1 MSKKIKVAIIGCG
14 AIANS
19 AHIPAYMKNEKA
31 EIKYFCDIIPE
42 RADAAVEKYGCGKA
56 VYDYHEILDDP
67 ELDSVSVCTHNDLH
81 SILSGHAFGTIRELA
96 AEASRRGLSLIGVT
110 EHAPGIPGTVDP
122 IYFRNLCDA
131 PRELYGVEMLY
142 GSEVNVLNGGELSL
156 DQRHLNY
163 LDYAIAGIHGLCYED
178 AGAVKNTDNVIRCM
192 ENPKVKII
200 SHPDTDQYP
209 MDYPALVE
217 GAKEFGVALELN
229 NSSLRKPKSRLNC
242 VENYRKMIP
251 LCMERGVFVVVD
263 TDAHD
268 PSAVGNFD
276 LARKLLET
284 MDINEELIL
293 NNDLQK
299 LKKFLLDG

>member
-1 MSKKIKVAIIGCG
+1 M
-14 AIANS
+14 
-19 AHIPAYMKNEKA
+19 
-31 EIKYFCDIIPE
+31 
-42 RADAAVEKYGCGKA
+42 
-56 VYDYHEILDDP
+56 
-67 ELDSVSVCTHNDLH
+67 
-81 SILSGHAFGTIRELA
+81 
-96 AEASRRGLSLIGVT
+96 
-110 EHAPGIPGTVDP
+110 
-122 IYFRNLCDA
+122 
-131 PRELYGVEMLY
+131 EMLY
-142 GSEVNVLNGGELSL
+142 GSEVNILDGGELTL
-156 DQRHLNY
+156 NQRHLDY
-163 LDYAIAGIHGLCYED
+163 LDYAVAGIHGTCYED

-200 SHPDTDQYP
+200 SHPDSDLYP

-268 PSAVGNFD
+268 PSAVGNFE